1 MRLPPISSPPEFAAA
16 SKLTSGP
23 PLVFMRPRR
32 RGYTS
37 AKSSWRR
44 RSFISPVVCSALR
57 CSPRVFAVVHTL
69 TEICGCTR
77 TGPYPDEQ
85 PVSGLSPWLSPR
97 RGHSHGI
104 QELIPH

>member
-37 AKSSWRR
+37 AKSGWRR
-44 RSFISPVVCSALR
+44 RSFIFRWCARR
-57 CSPRVFAVVHTL
+57 CDAHPASLP
-69 TEICGCTR
+69 
-77 TGPYPDEQ
+77 
-85 PVSGLSPWLSPR
+85 LSTP
-97 RGHSHGI
+97 
-104 QELIPH
+104 